1 MLFTI
6 LLFGAGSV
14 SAHSA
19 DDLISRL
26 ANGDRDALAELYEET
41 RTAVYGF
48 SLSILKNAA
57 DAEDVLH
64 DTYVS
69 LLSSAASYESKG
81 NPMAWILTITKN
93 LALMRLRQRKRFVDP
108 EPHEWE
114 SVAVSDGP
122 SEDRPLLQAALNI
135 LSEEE
140 RRVIL
145 LHALSGLK
153 HREIAAL
160 LDLALP
166 TVLSKYHRALKK
178 LRKFMEGADAQ

>member
-1 MLFTI
+1 MVLFT

-14 SAHSA
+14 SAHST
-19 DDLISRL
+19 DDLILRL
-26 ANGDRDALAELYEET
+26 ATGDRDALAELYEET

-48 SLSILKNAA
+48 SLSILKNTA

-64 DTYVS
+64 DTYVN
-69 LLSSAASYESKG
+69 LYTAAASYKSKG
-81 NPMAWILTITKN
+81 NPMAWILTISRN
-93 LALMRLRQRKRFVDP
+93 LALMKLRQRKRFADL

-114 SVAVSDGP
+114 TAAVAVGP
-122 SEDRPLLQAALNI
+122 SEDRPLLQAALKH

-140 RRVIL
+140 RQVIL

-153 HREIAAL
+153 HREIAVL
-160 LDLALP
+160 LNLALP